1 MTVTPNSDEPPL
13 ATWEQL
19 EAMRALGRLATE
31 RTMSDPDRAWRSLER
46 LTGAQREWILSQLD
60 EGDARTETSP
70 GA

>member
-1 MTVTPNSDEPPL
+1 MSLTPDSEEPPL

-31 RTMSDPDRAWRSLER
+31 LTLSDPDQAWRSLGR

-60 EGDARTETSP
+60 EGDRRSELPP